1 MESARCVSSCKEEDG
16 FHRILRETLQWFNL
30 LGRLE
35 YHRRMFQDGGEHKW
49 LVGVRLEVARAPDGW
64 WSTAVAYEFRDA
76 CHIAARDM
84 LRAVSST
91 YWSLSRTSPMKFFP
105 PMDNTAPRWTQRV
118 VVLSQMKAYEDP
130 SVAYLAM
137 YLHALDDEYDKLS
150 LQYRKLEARYQAS
163 AALLATC

>member
-30 LGRLE
+30 PGRLE
-35 YHRRMFQDGGEHKW
+35 YHGRMFQDGGEHKW